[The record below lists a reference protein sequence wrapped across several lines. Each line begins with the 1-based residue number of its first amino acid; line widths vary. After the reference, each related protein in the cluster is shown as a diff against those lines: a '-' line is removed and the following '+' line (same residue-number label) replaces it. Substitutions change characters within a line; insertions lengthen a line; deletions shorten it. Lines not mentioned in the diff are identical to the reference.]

1 MQIVFP
7 TSAHTRNDTHPPYQT
22 GVTFYDQRPGVPAS
36 ERWKLVGSWGWNT
49 TSNSQTTDINIY
61 TFFSPDGITFE
72 EAKGINSGGWADTQN
87 VSSVI
92 SLSCFADRRF
102 SKAGSACRPRL

>member
-49 TSNSQTTDINIY
+49 TANSQTADINIY
-61 TFFSPDGITFE
+61 TFFSPDGIAFDET
-72 EAKGINSGGWADTQN
+72 KGIDSGGW
-87 VSSVI
+87 
-92 SLSCFADRRF
+92 
-102 SKAGSACRPRL
+102 